1 MIEQNTTVDAID
13 KAWDDG
19 ALGRDEKHIVKVSR
33 EESDAVMAAIAGS
46 LDLQAISIRLP
57 KALIED
63 FKMIAEYRGLGYQ
76 PLMRQILQ
84 RFADSEGRLI
94 MRELMEK
101 EIQERKFQ
109 SEKKCA

>member
-1 MIEQNTTVDAID
+1 MSEQNTAVDAID

-19 ALGRDEKHIVKVSR
+19 ALGRDKEYAVKVSK
-33 EESDAVMAAIAGS
+33 EESDAILNAISDS

-63 FKMIAEYRGLGYQ
+63 FKIIAEYRGLGYQ

-84 RFADSEGRLI
+84 RFADSEGRMI
-94 MRELMEK
+94 MRELMEREMQDRK
-101 EIQERKFQ
+101 IQAK
-109 SEKKCA
+109 KKCA